1 MIVYNKRLSKEF
13 AILRER
19 FKKLKLEN
27 EKLKIENE
35 KLKQQLYPAH
45 SSFDE
50 RIENLIKTQYEE
62 DAE

>member
-1 MIVYNKRLSKEF
+1 MIVYNKRLPKEF

-27 EKLKIENE
+27 EKLK
-35 KLKQQLYPAH
+35 QQLYSTH
-45 SSFDE
+45 NSFDE

-62 DAE
+62 DEE

>member
-35 KLKQQLYPAH
+35 KLKHQLYPTH
-45 SSFDE
+45 NSFDE
-50 RIENLIKTQYEE
+50 
-62 DAE
+62 

>member
-1 MIVYNKRLSKEF
+1 MIVYNKRLPKEF

-35 KLKQQLYPAH
+35 KLTTADSVILSPP
-45 SSFDE
+45 
-50 RIENLIKTQYEE
+50 
-62 DAE
+62 

>member
-1 MIVYNKRLSKEF
+1 MIVYNKRLPKEF

-27 EKLKIENE
+27 EKLK
-35 KLKQQLYPAH
+35 QQLYSTH
-45 SSFDE
+45 NSFDE

-62 DAE
+62 DEK